1 MKKLIIVLLTILLM
15 WATQYSHAETI
26 NDINLDITVLG
37 QSSTVVVFEAGFG
50 MSKATWEPIA
60 SEVSQFA
67 TTVIYSRAGIG
78 QSQSHA
84 EAATINMHI
93 NDLHRIIE
101 SVAKGKAV
109 VLVGHS
115 YGGMLSTEFAQRYP
129 ALVKG
134 LVLIDPAV
142 LAQRQQLKMLDA
154 QRVARDDQWLRT
166 VMPPQLVSQYNVLV
180 AQMDSA
186 DARVHPIDSSIP
198 VVLFTAT
205 SAAPDPMVL
214 EETAAGKALW
224 LTMHNALMQNVVK
237 GAHFLVSD
245 SGHFIYR
252 EHPEMVVH
260 AISDVVLDVY

>member
-1 MKKLIIVLLTILLM
+1 MKKIIIVLLTILLM
-15 WATQYSHAETI
+15 WATRHSNSETI
-26 NDINLDITVLG
+26 NDINLDITVQG
-37 QSSTVVVFEAGFG
+37 QGSTVVVFEAGFG
-50 MSKATWEPIA
+50 MSKDTWEPIA
-60 SEVSQFA
+60 GEVSRFA
-67 TTVIYSRAGIG
+67 TTVTYSRAGIG

-84 EAATINMHI
+84 EDATINMHV
-93 NDLHRIIE
+93 NDLHDIIKN
-101 SVAKGKAV
+101 VAKGKPV

-115 YGGMLSTEFAQRYP
+115 YGGMLSTVFAQRYP
-129 ALVKG
+129 VLVKG

-180 AQMDSA
+180 AQMDKA
-186 DARVHPIDSSIP
+186 DARVHPIDNSIP

-214 EETAAGKALW
+214 EETAAGKVLW
-224 LTMHNALMQNVVK
+224 LSLHNALMRNVVK
-237 GAHFLVSD
+237 GAHFLVGD

-252 EHPEMVVH
+252 EHPEMVIQ

>member
-1 MKKLIIVLLTILLM
+1 MKKIIIVLLTILLM
-15 WATQYSHAETI
+15 WATKHSNSETI
-26 NDINLDITVLG
+26 NDINLDITVQG
-37 QSSTVVVFEAGFG
+37 QGSTVVVFEAGFG
-50 MSKATWEPIA
+50 MSKDTWEPIA
-60 SEVSQFA
+60 GEVSRFA
-67 TTVIYSRAGIG
+67 TTVTYSRAGIG

-84 EAATINMHI
+84 EDATINMHV
-93 NDLHRIIE
+93 NDLHDIIKN
-101 SVAKGKAV
+101 VAKGKPV

-115 YGGMLSTEFAQRYP
+115 YGGMLSTVFAQRYP
-129 ALVKG
+129 VLVKG

-180 AQMDSA
+180 AQMDKA
-186 DARVHPIDSSIP
+186 DARVHPIDNSIP

-214 EETAAGKALW
+214 EETAAGKVLW
-224 LTMHNALMQNVVK
+224 LSLHNALMRNVVK
-237 GAHFLVSD
+237 GAHFLVGD

-252 EHPEMVVH
+252 EHPEMVIQ